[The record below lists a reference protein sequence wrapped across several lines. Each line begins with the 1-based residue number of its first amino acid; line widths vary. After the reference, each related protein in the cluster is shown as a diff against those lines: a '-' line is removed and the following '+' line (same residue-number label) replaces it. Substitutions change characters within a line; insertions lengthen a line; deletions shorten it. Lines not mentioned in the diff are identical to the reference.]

1 MAWHEIKNILEKFPK
16 VQAEQIKLKEEV
28 DRIEK
33 ERLQLE
39 NEVQIAENQKDTSL
53 VVRLKKRVCEL
64 KGLHSRK
71 MKEVAMK
78 NNEVRELRNT
88 QKRST
93 QMKHEIES
101 LRHRQAAQAR
111 DYSKKDKARRL
122 QIEKE
127 KKRVT
132 ASQKKVYQLKKDK
145 NKLMRSESAQ
155 NNKMKRKET
164 CHCLTKKSVPIEKR

>member
-1 MAWHEIKNILEKFPK
+1 MFLTLTIPIDFIISNYLFFFGEL
-16 VQAEQIKLKEEV
+16 
-28 DRIEK
+28 
-33 ERLQLE
+33 LE

-101 LRHRQAAQAR
+101 LRHRQAAQGKESICFFFLLFFCFFSFSFFFFFQQLILIFL
-111 DYSKKDKARRL
+111 YSL
-122 QIEKE
+122 LFSF
-127 KKRVT
+127 T
-132 ASQKKVYQLKKDK
+132 FFF
-145 NKLMRSESAQ
+145 
-155 NNKMKRKET
+155 
-164 CHCLTKKSVPIEKR
+164 

>member
-1 MAWHEIKNILEKFPK
+1 MLKFK
-16 VQAEQIKLKEEV
+16 
-28 DRIEK
+28 
-33 ERLQLE
+33 E

-101 LRHRQAAQAR
+101 LRHRQAAQG
-111 DYSKKDKARRL
+111 
-122 QIEKE
+122 KE
-127 KKRVT
+127 SIFFFVFFFFCFFHFCFFFFFFF
-132 ASQKKVYQLKKDK
+132 QQLIFFS
-145 NKLMRSESAQ
+145 LFPSFFFYFFFLIHIS
-155 NNKMKRKET
+155 
-164 CHCLTKKSVPIEKR
+164 P

>member
-1 MAWHEIKNILEKFPK
+1 MHLYSIDFIISNYLFFFGEL
-16 VQAEQIKLKEEV
+16 
-28 DRIEK
+28 
-33 ERLQLE
+33 LE

-101 LRHRQAAQAR
+101 LRHRQAAQG
-111 DYSKKDKARRL
+111 
-122 QIEKE
+122 KE
-127 KKRVT
+127 
-132 ASQKKVYQLKKDK
+132 SLCFFLLLFSFLFFFFFFFQQL
-145 NKLMRSESAQ
+145 
-155 NNKMKRKET
+155 
-164 CHCLTKKSVPIEKR
+164 I

>member
-1 MAWHEIKNILEKFPK
+1 MKF
-16 VQAEQIKLKEEV
+16 I
-28 DRIEK
+28 
-33 ERLQLE
+33 E

-101 LRHRQAAQAR
+101 LRHRQAAQGKESICLFFLLFFCFFSFSFFFFFQQLILIFL
-111 DYSKKDKARRL
+111 YSL
-122 QIEKE
+122 LFSF
-127 KKRVT
+127 T
-132 ASQKKVYQLKKDK
+132 FFF
-145 NKLMRSESAQ
+145 
-155 NNKMKRKET
+155 
-164 CHCLTKKSVPIEKR
+164 

>member
-1 MAWHEIKNILEKFPK
+1 MNFS
-16 VQAEQIKLKEEV
+16 
-28 DRIEK
+28 
-33 ERLQLE
+33 E

-101 LRHRQAAQAR
+101 LRHRQAAQG
-111 DYSKKDKARRL
+111 
-122 QIEKE
+122 KE
-127 KKRVT
+127 SICFFFLLFSFLFFFLLFFSTTNFFFFIPFFFLLLFFFNTHQPVT
-132 ASQKKVYQLKKDK
+132 IQKKTKLDVFKLKKKK
-145 NKLMRSESAQ
+145 NVSLP
-155 NNKMKRKET
+155 
-164 CHCLTKKSVPIEKR
+164 HKKKCTN

>member
-1 MAWHEIKNILEKFPK
+1 MHLYSIDFIISNYLFFFGEL
-16 VQAEQIKLKEEV
+16 
-28 DRIEK
+28 
-33 ERLQLE
+33 LE

-101 LRHRQAAQAR
+101 LRHRQAAQGKESICFFVFCFFSFSFFFFFQQLILIFL
-111 DYSKKDKARRL
+111 YSL
-122 QIEKE
+122 LFSF
-127 KKRVT
+127 T
-132 ASQKKVYQLKKDK
+132 FFF
-145 NKLMRSESAQ
+145 
-155 NNKMKRKET
+155 
-164 CHCLTKKSVPIEKR
+164 